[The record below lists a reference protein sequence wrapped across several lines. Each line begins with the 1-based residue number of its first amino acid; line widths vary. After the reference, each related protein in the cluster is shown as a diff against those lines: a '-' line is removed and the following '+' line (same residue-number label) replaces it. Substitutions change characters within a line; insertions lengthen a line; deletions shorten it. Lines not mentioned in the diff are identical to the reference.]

1 MEIGDYARYVNT
13 GTVGIIEDIMEEEG
27 VRWILLDKTQL
38 YYDES
43 TLEPAKPEEYRK
55 VSEKKSLDR
64 SLEEIRRMKE
74 SMEGFEDIVSDIT
87 ATGT

>member
-13 GTVGIIEDIMEEEG
+13 GTVGIVEDIMEEQG

-43 TLEPAKPEEYRK
+43 VLEPARPEEYRK
-55 VSEKKSLDR
+55 VSERKPLER
-64 SLEEIRRMKE
+64 SLEDIRRMKE
-74 SMEGFEDIVSDIT
+74 SMEDFGEAVSDIT